1 MQTMKQKC
9 IALAAV
15 VALGGFANLASSPEA
30 HAQAAAPAAK
40 DTKAK
45 GPRSKEIAKRVQD
58 FYDKTKTYQAGF
70 KQRYWIK
77 KYNKY
82 KNSNGQ
88 VVFEKPGKMSW
99 RYKNNG
105 NRVVSDSKKIK
116 VFEAEEKQMYE
127 QDIDKSQYP
136 AALAFLT
143 GSGSLRKAFRLRKL
157 DSKRMKFEGG
167 YVLLGK
173 PRKPTPAYTK
183 VLFYIDA
190 KTSQVRRV
198 MLIDAE
204 GNRNTFDFISATAN
218 KAAPKGEFEFT
229 PPAGTKII
237 KP

>member
-1 MQTMKQKC
+1 MQTKKHW
-9 IALAAV
+9 IAYALC
-15 VALGGFANLASSPEA
+15 VALGGLTISGAPNVAEA
-30 HAQAAAPAAK
+30 QTAAKPAADSK
-40 DTKAK
+40 SK

-58 FYDKTKTYQAGF
+58 FYDKTKTFQAGF

-105 NRVVSDSKKIK
+105 NRVVSDGKKIK
-116 VFEAEEKQMYE
+116 VYEAEEKQMYE

-204 GNRNTFDFISATAN
+204 GNRNTFDFLSPNVN
-218 KAAPKGEFEFT
+218 KATPKGEFDFK

>member
-1 MQTMKQKC
+1 MQTKKHW
-9 IALAAV
+9 IAYTLC
-15 VALGGFANLASSPEA
+15 VALGGLTVSGAPNVAEA
-30 HAQAAAPAAK
+30 QTATKQADSKAK
-40 DTKAK
+40 K

-58 FYDKTKTYQAGF
+58 FYDKTKTFQAGF

-105 NRVVSDSKKIK
+105 NRVVSDGKKIK
-116 VFEAEEKQMYE
+116 VYEAEEKQMYE

-157 DSKRMKFEGG
+157 DAKRMKFEGG

-204 GNRNTFDFISATAN
+204 GNRNTFDFLSPSVN
-218 KAAPKGEFEFT
+218 KETPKGEFEFK
-229 PPAGTKII
+229 PPAGTKVI